1 LFTYHFGQPPRE
13 NTTSLILVPPPTRL
27 FVNSNAVLA
36 NYTQIA
42 FEALNCSTFS
52 IMPWPVAS
60 LFGVGA
66 MTGMVVH
73 IGTYSTEIGVVVEST
88 VRTDVGGCVNVGKD
102 DCIAHL
108 AELLSKDQE
117 VRKQITENA
126 SSSTT
131 VEAIFRELATGIL
144 DDEDR
149 SKIMIPLASGQKAA
163 VVGDD
168 GEQEE
173 EEGVLNVAKML
184 VY

>member
-1 LFTYHFGQPPRE
+1 
-13 NTTSLILVPPPTRL
+13 L